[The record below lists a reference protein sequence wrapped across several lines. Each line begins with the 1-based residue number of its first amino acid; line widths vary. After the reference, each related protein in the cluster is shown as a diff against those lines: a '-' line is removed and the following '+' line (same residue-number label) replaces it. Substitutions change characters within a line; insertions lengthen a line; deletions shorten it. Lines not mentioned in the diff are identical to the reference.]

1 MANID
6 TLVDELGLRPF
17 FDALVSGVDLPG
29 KPEPVLFLK
38 VADMLHVPAERCV
51 VVEDAVA
58 GVEAAKRAGMRCIA
72 VTTTSPASALGAADL
87 VVDRLD
93 DLPIDAFQKL
103 LTGARFV

>member
-1 MANID
+1 
-6 TLVDELGLRPF
+6 
-17 FDALVSGVDLPG
+17 
-29 KPEPVLFLK
+29 
-38 VADMLHVPAERCV
+38 
-51 VVEDAVA
+51 
-58 GVEAAKRAGMRCIA
+58 MRCIA